1 MSPIVPEPLI
11 GPALAM
17 APKKLRDRAPGKAK
31 RFRALA
37 VRYAIL
43 ADYVLGEKVEAIAHA
58 HGVTGRMVNY
68 YAAAEGLQRAQGRPR
83 QSGAVA

>member
-1 MSPIVPEPLI
+1 MPAKTPAPQI
-11 GPALAM
+11 GPAIAK
-17 APKKLRDRAPGKAK
+17 APKRQRDRAPGKAK

-68 YAAAEGLQRAQGRPR
+68 YAAAEGLQRAHGRPR
-83 QSGAVA
+83 QSGAAA